1 MLERV
6 NFVVK
11 VRCINC
17 RETKMGR
24 VKSQDDFGAKA
35 GVLIKR
41 EVYPTRFVFLQC
53 IDQIATRLDYKDQ

>member
-17 RETKMGR
+17 RQTKMGR
-24 VKSQDDFGAKA
+24 VKSQDDFGVKKE
-35 GVLIKR
+35 VLIRR
-41 EVYPTRFVFLQC
+41 EFYLARFVFLQ
-53 IDQIATRLDYKDQ
+53 